1 MNTKNF
7 DFIQRAIV
15 RLNALLDTD
24 SVSAKDE
31 DDIVESM
38 RLLRRVL
45 NRNETA
51 NQSNSEEVRTD

>member
-1 MNTKNF
+1 MNTKNY

-15 RLNALLDTD
+15 RLNALLDTNT
-24 SVSAKDE
+24 VSAKDE

-51 NQSNSEEVRTD
+51 NPTNSEEIRTD